1 MPKIAIRVL
10 ELAALLIAVSL
21 IVATSPNDYFFGQV
35 IDIPQF
41 TLSSELPGHELAAVV
56 TMDEGTDFTPP
67 CQALFMLS
75 ATNESSSA
83 TTIELWTLPEE
94 WDGSVP
100 TEPLGDDD
108 DSAPSEE
115 RGADDDDS
123 AADDDDSAA
132 DDDDSAADDDDSATD
147 DDDSATD
154 DDDSADDDDDS
165 ATDDDD
171 SADDDD
177 DSAAEPA
184 PVAEEI
190 IQTTVAA
197 GESTSIGLMLEVSC
211 EGAPFRV
218 LTFAHSEGQINLI
231 LVGTL
236 EVTTQDF
243 AGSGSVLS
251 CSSTPVDSTL
261 EGMHLDFL

>member
-1 MPKIAIRVL
+1 MPKIAVRIL
-10 ELAALLIAVSL
+10 EVAALLIAVSL

-41 TLSSELPGHELAAVV
+41 TLSSEQPGHELAAVV

-75 ATNESSSA
+75 ATNESTSA

-94 WDGSVP
+94 WDGSAP
-100 TEPLGDDD
+100 TEAQGDDD

-123 AADDDDSAA
+123 AADDDDSA
-132 DDDDSAADDDDSATD
+132 DD
-147 DDDSATD
+147 
-154 DDDSADDDDDS
+154 
-165 ATDDDD
+165 
-171 SADDDD
+171 
-177 DSAAEPA
+177 PA
-184 PVAEEI
+184 PVAERI
-190 IQTTVAA
+190 VQTTVAA
-197 GESTSIGLMLEVSC
+197 GESTSIGIMLQVSC
-211 EGAPFRV
+211 EGAPLRV
-218 LTFAHSEGQINLI
+218 LTFADSEGQINLTV
-231 LVGTL
+231 VGTL

-261 EGMHLDFL
+261 EGMNLDFL